1 MVVFGVYLVGED
13 TRKPDLQA
21 VEEVGICPMP
31 VRTKLDEP
39 EKPAVVRQV
48 PERPAHLF
56 GVKKLN
62 GQSNI

>member
-13 TRKPDLQA
+13 ARKPDLQA

-56 GVKKLN
+56 GF
-62 GQSNI
+62 